1 MKFDEHIINQ
11 LDIYKSTNDF
21 EMRNKTLVDDV
32 RNSKINLLAILTEEQ
47 KSAFREFTDALCRY
61 ERSKNDEF
69 FVDGFLM
76 GFFSKDL
83 HPDFEQ

>member
-69 FVDGFLM
+69 FFDGFLM